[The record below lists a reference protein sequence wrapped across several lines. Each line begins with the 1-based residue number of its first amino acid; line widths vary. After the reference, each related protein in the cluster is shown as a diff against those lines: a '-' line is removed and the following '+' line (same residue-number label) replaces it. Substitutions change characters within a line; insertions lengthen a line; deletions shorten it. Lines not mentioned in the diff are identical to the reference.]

1 MLGAKPAP
9 ARENK
14 KSKRATKIEPT
25 PGHVQRRGVRCGKAN
40 CKCARGELHTAYYH
54 VWKCDGVR
62 CQRYVRRA
70 DVGSVRRACDA
81 YRETQ
86 REMRAGREQY
96 RGMLRRLRELLPLL
110 E

>member
-1 MLGAKPAP
+1 M
-9 ARENK
+9 RTK

-25 PGHVQRRGVRCGKAN
+25 PGHFQRRGVRCGKAN

-110 E
+110 EEARKAGW